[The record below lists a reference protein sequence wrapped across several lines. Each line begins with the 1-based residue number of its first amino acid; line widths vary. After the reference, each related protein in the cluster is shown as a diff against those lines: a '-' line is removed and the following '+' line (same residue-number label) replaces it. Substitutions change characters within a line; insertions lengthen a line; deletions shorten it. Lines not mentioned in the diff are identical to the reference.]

1 MKILEMVIKKNLKS
15 NKNNKMK
22 EIENVII
29 IGSGPAGMS
38 AALYCARAN
47 LKPLLFEGTL
57 DYGLYPGGQ
66 LTTTSTVENYLG
78 LDAIGGYN
86 LTEEFRKHAEK
97 YGLRII
103 SQTVVKITSFLEEGK
118 EKKIFRVYSKESPA
132 DDSPLLTYLTRSVI
146 IATGANAKRLGM
158 KGEEEFW
165 HHGISSCATCD
176 GSLPIFRKKPIVVV
190 GGGNTAIEQSLYLS
204 KFASHVYIV
213 HRRDKFRAEKI
224 MIDRV
229 LSNHKISI
237 IYNSVVEEA
246 LQKEEGK
253 KKEKKLTHLRI
264 KNVQTGEET
273 LLEANGLFYGIGH
286 TPNTSFLKK
295 RKGEEMGDN
304 KEKEIEIE
312 MDEEGYIVVH
322 DNVFTSVDGI
332 YACGDVSD
340 KKYRQAITSAGT
352 GCMAA
357 LESIQYL
364 L

>member
-1 MKILEMVIKKNLKS
+1 M
-15 NKNNKMK
+15 
-22 EIENVII
+22 IENIII

-78 LDAIGGYN
+78 LDDIGGYN

-103 SQTVVKITSFLEEGK
+103 PQTVVKITSSLEEGQ
-118 EKKIFRVYSKESPA
+118 EKRIFRIYSKESPA
-132 DDSPLLTYLTRSVI
+132 DDSPLLTYLSRSVI

-190 GGGNTAIEQSLYLS
+190 GGGNTAMEEAIYLS
-204 KFASHVYIV
+204 KFASHVYII

-229 LSNHKISI
+229 LANPKISI

-246 LQKEEGK
+246 LQKEGVQK
-253 KKEKKLTHLRI
+253 KEEKKLTHLRI
-264 KNVQTGEET
+264 RNLQTGEET

-286 TPNTSFLKK
+286 TPNTSFLRKK
-295 RKGEEMGDN
+295 KKGEEMGDN
-304 KEKEIEIE
+304 EEIEIE
-312 MDEEGYIVVH
+312 MDDEGYIVIH

-364 L
+364 S